1 MYVKESQLVT
11 LYLPKEAHLLSSFEE
26 DKDWH
31 EVSISTVGA
40 TFEKVLNE
48 GFINVKETKDGKD
61 R

>member
-1 MYVKESQLVT
+1 MYVKETQLVI
-11 LYLPKEAHLLSSFEE
+11 LSFPREAHLYDDFKK

-48 GFINVKETKDGKD
+48 GFINLKEDNNETN
-61 R
+61 

>member
-11 LYLPKEAHLLSSFEE
+11 LYLPKEAHLLRSFEE

-48 GFINVKETKDGKD
+48 GVINVKEANHVDKA
-61 R
+61 

>member
-11 LYLPKEAHLLSSFEE
+11 LSFPKELHLLSSFEE

-31 EVSISTVGA
+31 EISISTVGA

-48 GFINVKETKDGKD
+48 GIINVEEDNNETN
-61 R
+61 